1 MNNKP
6 QIKSKEVF
14 FYGILGMPLAFLGF
28 PLFIYLPNFYVE
40 YVGLSLTS
48 VGLIL
53 FFARFIDMLF
63 DPYIGRFSDKCCK
76 RKTLIFF
83 ASFLL
88 IFALYFLI
96 NPISN
101 NIYWL
106 FIFSIITYIS
116 YSSIL
121 IPYLTLNSEISSKD
135 NYTKLSFSREIFIIF
150 GAVIALL
157 IPYIFDVASN
167 SKETLNLLFITLI
180 ILVPIVL
187 ILFYKNIH
195 ETRHLHT
202 HEDKFFDIAYN
213 FLKNN
218 FNNRQILYAF
228 LFNNLANALPVTL
241 FLFYVKYV
249 LNLEDKSGEFLLIY
263 FFSSIFTFPLWMKLS
278 NKIGLAN
285 TWISSIILSIIAF
298 SFVPFLNQGDYLGF
312 LLVCIFTG
320 MCLGSDMAIPTSIQ
334 SSIASKNENIKGVL
348 FGFWAMITKFALSLA
363 VFIAFVSLDY
373 NLNDIANDEFSDLKL
388 ILLYS
393 ILPII
398 LKIISII
405 FILRYK
411 LTNKSY

>member
-40 YVGLSLTS
+40 YIGLSLTS

-53 FFARFIDMLF
+53 FFARFIDMLL

-195 ETRHLHT
+195 ETRHLNT

-373 NLNDIANDEFSDLKL
+373 NLNDISNDEFSDLKL
-388 ILLYS
+388 VLLYS

-405 FILRYK
+405 FILRYQ

>member
-40 YVGLSLTS
+40 YIGLSLTS

-53 FFARFIDMLF
+53 FFARFIDMLL

-195 ETRHLHT
+195 ETRHLNT

-405 FILRYK
+405 FILRYQ